1 MTVCHFFFA
10 SLAVHSWRFFGKTSG
25 KFQEI
30 PSLGDHQFSPV
41 SSMAR
46 METPSGSFIG
56 RVIDDMGAVPA
67 SHIAHYRRV
76 SLLWAPND
84 LFSIGG

>member
-1 MTVCHFFFA
+1 
-10 SLAVHSWRFFGKTSG
+10 
-25 KFQEI
+25 
-30 PSLGDHQFSPV
+30 
-41 SSMAR
+41 MAR

-56 RVIDDMGAVPA
+56 KVIDDMGAVPA
-67 SHIAHYRRV
+67 SHVAHYRRV